1 MKLMLVGYANRGKTT
16 LVARLQ
22 GKEYGDESTVGVDV
36 SEWWYH
42 PSVGRRAFHFSIWDF
57 GGQEEYYATHQCFL
71 SQRSLYLLLF
81 NLLHGDKGVEEL
93 RPWLN
98 NIALRAPRSCV
109 IIIGTHLDEVQDD
122 KRGEIDALLHRV
134 GTLAASY
141 NNKLQIVEVL
151 PVGLKNRIENIGLL
165 KEAIYN
171 HAAGYKNRAGQ
182 LIMGQKI
189 PASYHALDKQLQ
201 TVQHEVRQGIREP
214 IMHAEEFRTMVHQ
227 MNLADIQDDDELKT
241 ATLFLTDVGS
251 LLHYDDHGHNLHE
264 LYFVDPRW
272 LCDMMSKVVTI
283 KERNPFVKNGI
294 LYSKDIPMLF
304 KDKQFP
310 WQFFE
315 QYLTLLDRFEIAL
328 PLDNR
333 RVLIPSMLPDE
344 RPAEF
349 EDERPDNRGPV
360 YSRFIMFS
368 SANTPPGFW
377 SRLLSRIM
385 HSVPK
390 VCFALDKS
398 MPTTVEDTPF
408 PPNKDT
414 NVDINFSMSMNMS
427 PIEVSVH
434 QPFINAPQ
442 LLPNFPKQLPNDLTD
457 SFNAKEIHLEYWRT
471 GLYYKDPE
479 VMFRVESLLNSKKSK
494 SETKDGVLL
503 IASANNTG
511 KKIIGQLVDLVVSLV
526 NEWYPGLQEGKHGS
540 SGLEQKVPCFECVKL
555 ERAKPFEFKVEQC
568 LPVIAKNETT
578 MECGYFRN
586 DSARNHTV
594 SLADIVP
601 DLLLQDIDPE
611 FLLSAQDI
619 IYQDDDASLLGKGGY
634 GKVYR
639 GKFKGKSVAI
649 KKYLSR
655 SEDAFT
661 ELRSEAKLIQQCHHP
676 CIVSLVG
683 VCVHPLMALVLEEA
697 PLKSLEFPILK
708 KKLPVHRL
716 TIFRIAA
723 EVATA
728 LRYLHSR
735 GIIFRSLKAANVLLW
750 TLDPDSLCHCKVA
763 DFGIATHL
771 APIGARGLQGTKGF
785 IAPEVLHIGKRKQ
798 RSVYD
803 HRADIFSYGM
813 FLYQLIARRH
823 PYHNIPPHRIDVA
836 VESRE
841 RPKLQD
847 VDISRTGFHYLTKVM
862 KCCWEDNPKHRPD
875 TETIIRK
882 VCLAPTQMVMCVA
895 PVGGEKLIRR
905 AVAITPSSFAKAG
918 HLNRLQSELWVC
930 CDGAEGAEVSMYNTH
945 SMVKVNR
952 VFIKDN
958 QVQCMELCGD
968 HVWVGSRTGIGY
980 SVIDIFSVSSRELVH
995 NMRMRENSVS
1005 CITATDKAVYLG
1017 TLEGYCF
1024 RFYNDISLAQA
1035 NVHVK
1040 PMYKCISVNTVDNI
1054 VCTQQCVWVA
1064 HTTYIS
1070 LLNFDS
1076 LELESSI
1083 HDEEREAYIGQ
1094 LSFDPDRIIV
1104 WSAHLGG
1111 VILSAWDA
1119 HNKSHMY
1126 DVDMGKHLKKIAADT
1141 KDHDLLITAMTP
1153 ALDTVWVGM
1162 ASGHI
1167 MVFHEDELLSWFHPY
1182 RGYVRFLTCIPSAG
1196 PCEME
1201 KAVVAS
1207 GGKDFIP
1214 LVEDLI
1220 KKSEE
1225 GESSPTDSQSGTI
1238 IMWEAYEAKTM
1249 RQVKL
1254 IEENAPGYLDTH
1266 NTVRRMIH
1274 QGEFRDGTHIKSS
1287 PSADSGDA
1295 SAVYDNIAY
1304 TPDKDALP
1312 FNLSESFRTMGGN
1325 NPAFRT
1331 DSFRNRNSNFFETH
1345 WSTHGS
1351 IRSSVSTTDENEIS
1365 QSLILPD
1372 IIPAI
1377 TGISSTQPEISGLP
1391 SRTCAPT
1398 CIICMESISVRLPE
1412 SEQVMLI
1419 RCEKPVKLK
1428 ALLSEVEVTVAQEN
1442 CRLEFTKD
1450 GRLYKLQTQEQLEE
1464 YLKIPQ
1470 RPQLCV
1476 VRPKKHFHTCVPS
1489 PGPCTLEEAI
1499 VASGG
1504 KGNKELEDVSNC
1516 NKHSGTSEDYSGTV
1530 VVSQMST
1537 ENIASVDHE
1546 PLGDEVLQDSVETS
1560 ESNACDSDHNLEHSI
1575 EDEDAYDNAI
1585 ITNPAIVKINENR
1598 LSEEEIK
1605 VEFLNNDDQSFI
1617 ITCPKPVQLDSVMN
1631 EIQVSAKL
1639 DSQLFHFFYSYGDSE
1654 LIMIHSQEDFERY
1667 LAIPNTSRP
1676 TLTIEINQSIDEE
1689 TKSDLLHPNLLEDL
1703 SFTPSDVDMVQ
1714 QAVPC
1719 EVVAVETENEVHL
1732 HSDVLDDQNVTQSTS
1747 DDERVEVAASP
1758 SDKSLLIEKTCDDN
1772 ERRVGVIKRGMSI
1785 SRFVCISV
1793 ASSY

>member
-1 MKLMLVGYANRGKTT
+1 MQHNDLGTIPKCLLELPSLGELNLSSNKLTEIPDVAEWSPCLTVLDLSNNQLQNLPLNVVAPAIRSLNLAKNHFRNVPLCICSFTTLHSLTLSDNPDVLTLPAEMGRLSYLSHLNLSGLKDLNDPPKNLQKECRDCIRYLNSKLRSARGFYRMKLMLVGYANRGKTT

-36 SEWWYH
+36 SEWWYR

-189 PASYHALDKQLQ
+189 PASYHALDKQLE

-214 IMHAEEFRTMVHQ
+214 IMHSEEFRTMVHQ

-251 LLHYDDHGHNLHE
+251 LLHYDDRGHNLHE

-349 EDERPDNRGPV
+349 EDEKPDSKVAV
-360 YSRFIMFS
+360 YSRFVMFS

-398 MPTTVEDTPF
+398 TPTTIEGTPF
-408 PPNKDT
+408 PANAQPSVDT
-414 NVDINFSMSMNMS
+414 DSDINYSMSMSMHPMTPTEANKRFGDDVSVRSEASFSMSGGLS
-427 PIEVSVH
+427 SSVPGTPVTPGTSLPSGTSLPGPGGVPFIPPPTISGPLPFVSG
-434 QPFINAPQ
+434 QQAFINAPQ

-457 SFNAKEIHLEYWRT
+457 SFDAKEIHLEYWRT
-471 GLYYKDPE
+471 GLYYKDPDI
-479 VMFRVESLLNSKKSK
+479 MFRVESLLNSKQFKR
-494 SETKDGVLL
+494 ETKDGVLL

-540 SGLEQKVPCFECVKL
+540 SGLEQKVPCFECVKQ

-578 MECGYFRN
+578 MECGYFR
-586 DSARNHTV
+586 DDPAKNHTV

-611 FLLSAQDI
+611 FLLSADEI

-639 GKFKGKSVAI
+639 GKCKGKSVAI

-661 ELRSEAKLIQQCHHP
+661 ELRSEAKLLQQSHHP
-676 CIVSLVG
+676 CLVCLIG

-708 KKLPVHRL
+708 KKLSVHRL

-723 EVATA
+723 EVAAA
-728 LRYLHSR
+728 LRFLHSR
-735 GIIFRSLKAANVLLW
+735 GIIFRDLKAANVLLW

-813 FLYQLIARRH
+813 FLYQIIARRH

-847 VDISRTGFHYLTKVM
+847 VDISRTGYHYLTKVM

-875 TETIIRK
+875 TETIIKK

-895 PVGGEKLIRR
+895 PVGSKQSIRR
-905 AVAITPSSFAKAG
+905 AIAITPSSFAKAG
-918 HLNRLQSELWVC
+918 HLNRVQSELWVC

-958 QVQCMELCGD
+958 QVQCMALCGD
-968 HVWVGSRTGIGY
+968 HVWVGSRAGIEYG
-980 SVIDIFSVSSRELVH
+980 VIDIFSVGSRELVH
-995 NMRMRENSVS
+995 NVRMRENSVS

-1024 RFYNDISLAQA
+1024 SFYNDISGVRA
-1035 NVHVK
+1035 NVK
-1040 PMYKCISVNTVDNI
+1040 PRYKYISEHAVDGI

-1064 HTTYIS
+1064 HTRYVYF
-1070 LLNFDS
+1070 LNFDNLA
-1076 LELESSI
+1076 LEGSI
-1083 HDEEREAYIGQ
+1083 HREKEREAYIGQ
-1094 LSFDPDRIIV
+1094 LSFDQDRNII

-1126 DVDMGKHLKKIAADT
+1126 DVDTGKHLKRIAADT
-1141 KDHDLLITAMTP
+1141 KDPDLLITAMTP

-1214 LVEDLI
+1214 LVEDLEE
-1220 KKSEE
+1220 KSLQEE
-1225 GESSPTDSQSGTI
+1225 GESSPTNSQSGTI

-1254 IEENAPGYLDTH
+1254 IEQNAPGYLDNH

-1295 SAVYDNIAY
+1295 SAAYENVAY
-1304 TPDKDALP
+1304 TPDRDAQP
-1312 FNLSESFRTMGGN
+1312 FELSESFRDSLTMGGN
-1325 NPAFRT
+1325 NPALRT
-1331 DSFRNRNSNFFETH
+1331 DSLRNRNSNFFETH
-1345 WSTHGS
+1345 RSTATGETG
-1351 IRSSVSTTDENEIS
+1351 RGTRTSVSTIKEEDENEIS
-1365 QSLILPD
+1365 QSLTMPEIV
-1372 IIPAI
+1372 PAI
-1377 TGISSTQPEISGLP
+1377 TGISSTQPEVSGV
-1391 SRTCAPT
+1391 SRTRAPT
-1398 CIICMESISVRLPE
+1398 CIMESINVRLPE
-1412 SEQVMLI
+1412 SEQVMVI
-1419 RCEKPVKLK
+1419 RCEKPVKFK

-1470 RPQLCV
+1470 KPQLCV
-1476 VRPKKHFHTCVPS
+1476 VRPKK
-1489 PGPCTLEEAI
+1489 
-1499 VASGG
+1499 G
-1504 KGNKELEDVSNC
+1504 K
-1516 NKHSGTSEDYSGTV
+1516 
-1530 VVSQMST
+1530 
-1537 ENIASVDHE
+1537 
-1546 PLGDEVLQDSVETS
+1546 
-1560 ESNACDSDHNLEHSI
+1560 
-1575 EDEDAYDNAI
+1575 
-1585 ITNPAIVKINENR
+1585 
-1598 LSEEEIK
+1598 
-1605 VEFLNNDDQSFI
+1605 
-1617 ITCPKPVQLDSVMN
+1617 
-1631 EIQVSAKL
+1631 
-1639 DSQLFHFFYSYGDSE
+1639 
-1654 LIMIHSQEDFERY
+1654 
-1667 LAIPNTSRP
+1667 
-1676 TLTIEINQSIDEE
+1676 
-1689 TKSDLLHPNLLEDL
+1689 
-1703 SFTPSDVDMVQ
+1703 
-1714 QAVPC
+1714 
-1719 EVVAVETENEVHL
+1719 
-1732 HSDVLDDQNVTQSTS
+1732 
-1747 DDERVEVAASP
+1747 
-1758 SDKSLLIEKTCDDN
+1758 
-1772 ERRVGVIKRGMSI
+1772 
-1785 SRFVCISV
+1785 
-1793 ASSY
+1793 

>member
-1 MKLMLVGYANRGKTT
+1 MQHNDLITIPKCLLELPSLGELNLSSNTLTEIPDVAEWSPCLTVLDLSNNRLENLPLNVVALAIHSLNLAKNHFRNVPLCICSFTTLHSLNLSDNPDILTLPAEMGRLSYLSHLNLSGLEDLNDPPKNLQKDCRDCIRYLNSKLRSAKGFYRMKLMLVGYANRGKTT

-22 GKEYGDESTVGVDV
+22 GKEYGDEMTVGVDV
-36 SEWWYH
+36 SEWWYR
-42 PSVGRRAFHFSIWDF
+42 PSIGRRAFHFNIWDF
-57 GGQEEYYATHQCFL
+57 GGREEYYATHQCFL

-165 KEAIYN
+165 KKAIYN

-189 PASYHALDKQLQ
+189 PASYHALDKQLE
-201 TVQHEVRQGIREP
+201 TVQDEVRQGIREP
-214 IMHAEEFRTMVHQ
+214 IMHSEEFRTMVHQ

-251 LLHYDDHGHNLHE
+251 LLHYDDRGHNLHE
-264 LYFVDPRW
+264 LYFIDPRW

-304 KDKQFP
+304 KDEQFP

-344 RPAEF
+344 RPAKF
-349 EDERPDNRGPV
+349 EDEKPDNKDTF
-360 YSRFIMFS
+360 YSRFIIFS

-390 VCFALDKS
+390 VCLALDMS
-398 MPTTVEDTPF
+398 TPTTVEDTLF
-408 PPNKDT
+408 PPNEDS
-414 NVDINFSMSMNMS
+414 DSEINFSMSMSIS
-427 PIEVSVH
+427 PIKVSGH

-457 SFNAKEIHLEYWRT
+457 SFDAKEIHLEYWRT

-479 VMFRVESLLNSKKSK
+479 VMFRVESLLNSKKGK
-494 SETKDGVLL
+494 RETKDGVLV
-503 IASANNTG
+503 ITSANNTG

-526 NEWYPGLQEGKHGS
+526 NEWYPGLQEGEHGS
-540 SGLEQKVPCFECVKL
+540 SSLEQKVPCFECVKQGR
-555 ERAKPFEFKVEQC
+555 EKPFEFKVEQC
-568 LPVIAKNETT
+568 LPIIAKKETM
-578 MECGYFRN
+578 MECGYFRDN
-586 DSARNHTV
+586 PARNHTV
-594 SLADIVP
+594 SLTDIVP

-611 FLLSAQDI
+611 FLLSADEI

-639 GKFKGKSVAI
+639 GKCRGKLVAI
-649 KKYLSR
+649 KKYLSH

-661 ELRSEAKLIQQCHHP
+661 DLRTEARLLQQSHHP
-676 CIVSLVG
+676 SLVCLIG
-683 VCVHPLMALVLEEA
+683 VCVRPLMTLVLEEA
-697 PLKSLEFPILK
+697 PLNSLEFPILK

-723 EVATA
+723 EVVAA
-728 LRYLHSR
+728 LHFLHSR
-735 GIIFRSLKAANVLLW
+735 GVIFRDLKAANVLLW

-763 DFGIATHL
+763 DLGIATHL

-836 VESRE
+836 IESGK
-841 RPKLQD
+841 RPMLQD
-847 VDISRTGFHYLTKVM
+847 VDISRTGYHYLTKVM

-895 PVGGEKLIRR
+895 PVSSKQSIRQ

-930 CDGAEGAEVSMYNTH
+930 CDSAEGADISMYNTN

-952 VFIKDN
+952 VLIKDN
-958 QVQCMELCGD
+958 QIQCMALCGD
-968 HVWVGSRTGIGY
+968 HIWVGSRAGTGYG
-980 SVIDIFSVSSRELVH
+980 VIDIFNIDSRVLAH
-995 NMRMRENSVS
+995 NMRMREKSVS

-1017 TLEGYCF
+1017 TFEGYCF
-1024 RFYNDISLAQA
+1024 SFYNDISRVQA
-1035 NVHVK
+1035 NVK
-1040 PMYKCISVNTVDNI
+1040 PRYKCISENAIDGI

-1064 HTTYIS
+1064 HTRYIYF
-1070 LLNFDS
+1070 LHFDDLA
-1076 LELESSI
+1076 LERFIQREKK
-1083 HDEEREAYIGQ
+1083 REAYIGQ
-1094 LSFDPDRIIV
+1094 LSFDPDRNIV

-1126 DVDMGKHLKKIAADT
+1126 DVDTGKHLKRIAADT
-1141 KDHDLLITAMTP
+1141 KDPDLLITAMTP

-1207 GGKDFIP
+1207 GGKDFIS
-1214 LVEDLI
+1214 LVEDLEE
-1220 KKSEE
+1220 KSQEKD
-1225 GESSPTDSQSGTI
+1225 ESSPTNSQSGTI

-1249 RQVKL
+1249 RQVKM
-1254 IEENAPGYLDTH
+1254 IEQNAPGYLDNH
-1266 NTVRRMIH
+1266 NTVRQMIH
-1274 QGEFRDGTHIKSS
+1274 YGEFRDGTYIKSS
-1287 PSADSGDA
+1287 PSADSSDA
-1295 SAVYDNIAY
+1295 SAAYDNVAY
-1304 TPDKDALP
+1304 TQDRDAQPLE
-1312 FNLSESFRTMGGN
+1312 LSGLTMGGI
-1325 NPAFRT
+1325 NPALRP
-1331 DSFRNRNSNFFETH
+1331 DSLTNKGIQEE
-1345 WSTHGS
+1345 
-1351 IRSSVSTTDENEIS
+1351 DENE
-1365 QSLILPD
+1365 SL
-1372 IIPAI
+1372 
-1377 TGISSTQPEISGLP
+1377 TMPEI
-1391 SRTCAPT
+1391 
-1398 CIICMESISVRLPE
+1398 V
-1412 SEQVMLI
+1412 
-1419 RCEKPVKLK
+1419 
-1428 ALLSEVEVTVAQEN
+1428 
-1442 CRLEFTKD
+1442 
-1450 GRLYKLQTQEQLEE
+1450 
-1464 YLKIPQ
+1464 
-1470 RPQLCV
+1470 
-1476 VRPKKHFHTCVPS
+1476 
-1489 PGPCTLEEAI
+1489 
-1499 VASGG
+1499 
-1504 KGNKELEDVSNC
+1504 
-1516 NKHSGTSEDYSGTV
+1516 
-1530 VVSQMST
+1530 
-1537 ENIASVDHE
+1537 
-1546 PLGDEVLQDSVETS
+1546 
-1560 ESNACDSDHNLEHSI
+1560 
-1575 EDEDAYDNAI
+1575 
-1585 ITNPAIVKINENR
+1585 PAIVENR
-1598 LSEEEIK
+1598 FGEEEIK
-1605 VEFLNNDDQSFI
+1605 IQLLHSDNESFI
-1617 ITCPKPVQLDSVMN
+1617 ITCAKPVELESVIN
-1631 EIQVSAKL
+1631 EIQLAANL
-1639 DSQLFHFFYSYGDSE
+1639 ESQLFHLLYSCGYSG
-1654 LIMIHSQEDFERY
+1654 LIMIHSQEEFVKY
-1667 LAIPNTSRP
+1667 LEIPNRP
-1676 TLTIEINQSIDEE
+1676 LLIVEVYQSNKEVMKNEASSVVEKKTESQPNILQDVQSLCNSHGQNNRRID
-1689 TKSDLLHPNLLEDL
+1689 SDLELQAHLYDDSETVTETLSKECLHDNFNDNG
-1703 SFTPSDVDMVQ
+1703 TPIADG
-1714 QAVPC
+1714 C
-1719 EVVAVETENEVHL
+1719 ELNEVY
-1732 HSDVLDDQNVTQSTS
+1732 
-1747 DDERVEVAASP
+1747 
-1758 SDKSLLIEKTCDDN
+1758 
-1772 ERRVGVIKRGMSI
+1772 IK
-1785 SRFVCISV
+1785 CLW
-1793 ASSY
+1793 

>member
-1 MKLMLVGYANRGKTT
+1 MTVSFFLLHMYMQVVKIDLQHNDLGTIPKCLLELQSLGVLNLSSNKLTEIPDVAEWSPSLTVLDLSNNQLQNLPLKVVAPAICSLNLAKNQFRYVPLCICSFTTLHSLNLSDNPDILALPAEMGRLSYLSHLNLSGLKDLNDPPKSLQKDCRDCIRYLNSKLRSARGFYRMKLMLIGYANRGKST

-22 GKEYGDESTVGVDV
+22 GKEYADEWTVGVDV
-36 SEWWYH
+36 SEWWYR

-122 KRGEIDALLHRV
+122 KRGEIDTLLYRV

-189 PASYHALDKQLQ
+189 PASYHALDKQLE

-214 IMHAEEFRTMVHQ
+214 IMHAEEFRTMIHQ
-227 MNLADIQDDDELKT
+227 MNLADIQDDDELQI
-241 ATLFLTDVGS
+241 AALFLTDVGS
-251 LLHYDDHGHNLHE
+251 LLHYDDRGHNLHE

-283 KERNPFVKNGI
+283 NERNPFVKNGI
-294 LYSKDIPMLF
+294 LYSKDIPTLF

-310 WQFFE
+310 WQYFE

-344 RPAEF
+344 RLAEF

-377 SRLLSRIM
+377 SRFLSRIM

-414 NVDINFSMSMNMS
+414 NVDINFSMTMNMS
-427 PIEVSVH
+427 PIEVSGQ

-457 SFNAKEIHLEYWRT
+457 SFDDKEIYLEYWRT

-479 VMFRVESLLNSKKSK
+479 IMFRVESLLNSKKGK
-494 SETKDGVLL
+494 RETKDGVLL

-511 KKIIGQLVDLVVSLV
+511 KKIISQLVDLVVSLV

-540 SGLEQKVPCFECVKL
+540 SGLEQKVPCFECVRL
-555 ERAKPFEFKVEQC
+555 NRAKPFEFKVEQC

-578 MECGYFRN
+578 MECGYFR
-586 DSARNHTV
+586 DDPARNHTV
-594 SLADIVP
+594 SLTDIVP

-611 FLLSAQDI
+611 FPLSADEI
-619 IYQDDDASLLGKGGY
+619 IYQDDDASFLGRGGY

-639 GKFKGKSVAI
+639 GKYKGKSVAV

-661 ELRSEAKLIQQCHHP
+661 ELRLEAKLLQQCHHP

-683 VCVHPLMALVLEEA
+683 VCVHPSMALVLEEA
-697 PLKSLEFPILK
+697 PLKSLDFPILK

-735 GIIFRSLKAANVLLW
+735 GIIFRNLKAANVLLW

-763 DFGIATHL
+763 DFDIATHL
-771 APIGARGLQGTKGF
+771 APIGTRGLQGTMGF

-798 RSVYD
+798 RSLYD

-813 FLYQLIARRH
+813 FLYELIACRRV
-823 PYHNIPPHRIDVA
+823 YHNIPPHRIDHA
-836 VESRE
+836 VESGQ
-841 RPKLQD
+841 RPQLQD
-847 VDISRTGFHYLTKVM
+847 VDISRTGYHYLTKIM
-862 KCCWEDNPKHRPD
+862 KCCWEDNPNHRPD
-875 TETIIRK
+875 TETIIKK

-895 PVGGEKLIRR
+895 PVSSKQSIRQ
-905 AVAITPSSFAKAG
+905 AIAITPSSFAKAG
-918 HLNRLQSELWVC
+918 HLNRVQSELWVC
-930 CDGAEGAEVSMYNTH
+930 CDGAEGTKVSMYNTH
-945 SMVKVNR
+945 SMMKVNR
-952 VFIKDN
+952 VFIKDY
-958 QVQCMELCGD
+958 QVQCMALCGD
-968 HVWVGSRTGIGY
+968 HVWVGLRAGIGY
-980 SVIDIFSVSSRELVH
+980 SVINIFSIGSRELVY
-995 NMRMRENSVS
+995 NVRMRENSVS
-1005 CITATDKAVYLG
+1005 CITATDKVVYLG

-1024 RFYNDISLAQA
+1024 FFYNDVSLIQA
-1035 NVHVK
+1035 NVK
-1040 PMYKCISVNTVDNI
+1040 PVYKCISVNAIDNI

-1064 HTTYIS
+1064 HTRYIS

-1094 LSFDPDRIIV
+1094 LSFDPDRNIV

-1126 DVDMGKHLKKIAADT
+1126 NVDTGKHLKRIASDRT
-1141 KDHDLLITAMTP
+1141 DPIITAMTP

-1182 RGYVRFLTCIPSAG
+1182 EEYVRFLTCIPSSG
-1196 PCEME
+1196 PCGLEEAM
-1201 KAVVAS
+1201 VAS
-1207 GGKDFIP
+1207 GGKGYRP
-1214 LVEDLI
+1214 LVEDLVDI
-1220 KKSEE
+1220 SYRNEHSGK
-1225 GESSPTDSQSGTI
+1225 DYSGTVI
-1238 IMWEAYEAKTM
+1238 IWEAYHARRL

-1254 IEENAPGYLDTH
+1254 IEENSPGYLDNYDTACELIR
-1266 NTVRRMIH
+1266 N
-1274 QGEFRDGTHIKSS
+1274 GGFRDGTHILPTSS
-1287 PSADSGDA
+1287 E
-1295 SAVYDNIAY
+1295 
-1304 TPDKDALP
+1304 TDK
-1312 FNLSESFRTMGGN
+1312 E
-1325 NPAFRT
+1325 
-1331 DSFRNRNSNFFETH
+1331 
-1345 WSTHGS
+1345 
-1351 IRSSVSTTDENEIS
+1351 
-1365 QSLILPD
+1365 
-1372 IIPAI
+1372 
-1377 TGISSTQPEISGLP
+1377 
-1391 SRTCAPT
+1391 
-1398 CIICMESISVRLPE
+1398 E
-1412 SEQVMLI
+1412 SE
-1419 RCEKPVKLK
+1419 
-1428 ALLSEVEVTVAQEN
+1428 
-1442 CRLEFTKD
+1442 
-1450 GRLYKLQTQEQLEE
+1450 
-1464 YLKIPQ
+1464 
-1470 RPQLCV
+1470 
-1476 VRPKKHFHTCVPS
+1476 
-1489 PGPCTLEEAI
+1489 
-1499 VASGG
+1499 
-1504 KGNKELEDVSNC
+1504 
-1516 NKHSGTSEDYSGTV
+1516 
-1530 VVSQMST
+1530 
-1537 ENIASVDHE
+1537 ENIVSVDNE
-1546 PLGDEVLQDSVETS
+1546 PLDDEVLQDSMETS
-1560 ESNACDSDHNLEHSI
+1560 ESNACDSDHNQILEHSI
-1575 EDEDAYDNAI
+1575 EEDEVDNAI
-1585 ITNPAIVKINENR
+1585 ITNPAIVRISENR
-1598 LSEEEIK
+1598 LSEKEIK
-1605 VEFLNNDDQSFI
+1605 VQFLHSDDQRLI
-1617 ITCPKPVQLDSVMN
+1617 ITCAQPVELESVIN
-1631 EIQVSAKL
+1631 EIQLAANL
-1639 DSQLFHFFYSYGDSE
+1639 ESQLLHLLYSCGDSG
-1654 LIMIHSQEDFERY
+1654 LIMIHSQEEFVKY
-1667 LAIPNTSRP
+1667 LEIPNRP
-1676 TLTIEINQSIDEE
+1676 PLIVEVYQSNKEVMKNAYEASLIQTESQPNLLQDVPSQCNSQNDVDIDSDTELQADLHHSEEITKTDTLIKEYLHDNFDDNS
-1689 TKSDLLHPNLLEDL
+1689 TKSDGCELDE
-1703 SFTPSDVDMVQ
+1703 VDINF
-1714 QAVPC
+1714 
-1719 EVVAVETENEVHL
+1719 VVYIILYA
-1732 HSDVLDDQNVTQSTS
+1732 
-1747 DDERVEVAASP
+1747 
-1758 SDKSLLIEKTCDDN
+1758 
-1772 ERRVGVIKRGMSI
+1772 
-1785 SRFVCISV
+1785 
-1793 ASSY
+1793 

>member
-1 MKLMLVGYANRGKTT
+1 MGRLSYLSHLNLSGLKDLNDPPKNLQKECRDCIRYLNSKLRSARGFYRMKLMLIGYANRGKST

-22 GKEYGDESTVGVDV
+22 GKEYGDESMVGVDV
-36 SEWWYH
+36 SEWWYR
-42 PSVGRRAFHFSIWDF
+42 PSIGRRAFHFSIWDF

-98 NIALRAPRSCV
+98 NIALRAPRTCV
-109 IIIGTHLDEVQDD
+109 IIIGTHLDEVQDE

-134 GTLAASY
+134 ATLAASF
-141 NNKLQIVEVL
+141 NNKLQIVEVI

-201 TVQHEVRQGIREP
+201 TIQHEVRQGIHVP
-214 IMHAEEFRTMVHQ
+214 IMHAEEFRRMIHQ
-227 MNLADIQDDDELKT
+227 MNLPDIQDDDELKT

-251 LLHYDDHGHNLHE
+251 FLHYDDRGHNLHE

-272 LCDMMSKVVTI
+272 LCNMMSKVVTI
-283 KERNPFVKNGI
+283 KERNSFVKNGI

-304 KDKQFP
+304 KDRQFP

-349 EDERPDNRGPV
+349 FENEDIYREHVV
-360 YSRFIMFS
+360 YSRFIVFS
-368 SANTPPGFW
+368 STNTPPGFW

-398 MPTTVEDTPF
+398 MPTTVKDTPF
-408 PPNKDT
+408 PPDEDT
-414 NVDINFSMSMNMS
+414 DVEINFSISMSMS
-427 PIEVSVH
+427 PIEVSGH

-442 LLPNFPKQLPNDLTD
+442 LLPNFPKQLPNDLAD
-457 SFNAKEIHLEYWRT
+457 SFDAKEIHLEYWRT

-479 VMFRVESLLNSKKSK
+479 IMFRVESPLNSKQFKR
-494 SETKDGVLL
+494 ETRDGVLL

-540 SGLEQKVPCFECVKL
+540 SGLEQKVPCFECVKQGR
-555 ERAKPFEFKVEQC
+555 EKPFEFKVEQC
-568 LPVIAKNETT
+568 LPIIAKNETM
-578 MECGYFRN
+578 MECGYFRDN
-586 DSARNHTV
+586 PARNHTV

-611 FLLSAQDI
+611 FHLSAEDI
-619 IYQDDDASLLGKGGY
+619 IYQEDDASLLGKGGY

-639 GKFKGKSVAI
+639 GKCKGKSVAI

-655 SEDAFT
+655 GEDAFT
-661 ELRSEAKLIQQCHHP
+661 ELRWKAKLIQQCHHP
-676 CIVSLVG
+676 CIIILVG
-683 VCVHPLMALVLEEA
+683 VYPLMVLVLEEA
-697 PLKSLEFPILK
+697 PLRCLDFSIVK

-728 LRYLHSR
+728 LCYLHSR
-735 GIIFRSLKAANVLLW
+735 GIVYRNLKAANVLLW

-763 DFGIATHL
+763 DFDIATHL
-771 APIGARGLQGTKGF
+771 APIGTRGLQGTKGF

-803 HRADIFSYGM
+803 QRADIFSYGM
-813 FLYQLIARRH
+813 LLYQLIARRI

-836 VESRE
+836 VESGE

-847 VDISRTGFHYLTKVM
+847 VDISRTGYHYLTKVM

-875 TETIIRK
+875 TETIIKK

-895 PVGGEKLIRR
+895 PVGSKQSIRQ
-905 AVAITPSSFAKAG
+905 AVAITSSCFAKAG
-918 HLNRLQSELWVC
+918 HLNRMQSELWVC
-930 CDGAEGAEVSMYNTH
+930 CDSAEGAEVSMYNTH
-945 SMVKVNR
+945 SMMEVNR

-958 QVQCMELCGD
+958 QVQCLALCGD
-968 HVWVGSRTGIGY
+968 HVWVGLRAGIGY
-980 SVIDIFSVSSRELVH
+980 SVINIFSIGSRELVH
-995 NMRMRENSVS
+995 NVRMRENFVS

-1024 RFYNDISLAQA
+1024 CFHNDISAVQA
-1035 NVHVK
+1035 NVR
-1040 PMYKCISVNTVDNI
+1040 PRYKYISKYAVDSI

-1064 HTTYIS
+1064 HTRYIS

-1076 LELESSI
+1076 LELETSI

-1094 LSFDPDRIIV
+1094 LSFNPDHNIV

-1119 HNKSHMY
+1119 YNKSHMY
-1126 DVDMGKHLKKIAADT
+1126 NVDTGKHLKRNAPDCE
-1141 KDHDLLITAMTP
+1141 DPVITAMTP

-1162 ASGHI
+1162 VSGHI
-1167 MVFHEDELLSWFHPY
+1167 MVFHEDEFLSWFHPY
-1182 RGYVRFLTCIPSAG
+1182 EECVRFLTCIPSSG
-1196 PCEME
+1196 PCGLEEAM
-1201 KAVVAS
+1201 VAS
-1207 GGKDFIP
+1207 GGKGYRP
-1214 LVEDLI
+1214 LVEDLEDI
-1220 KKSEE
+1220 SNCDEHSGK
-1225 GESSPTDSQSGTI
+1225 DYSGTVI
-1238 IMWEAYEAKTM
+1238 IWEAYHARRL

-1254 IEENAPGYLDTH
+1254 IEENSPGYLDNYETACELI
-1266 NTVRRMIH
+1266 RK
-1274 QGEFRDGTHIKSS
+1274 GGFRDGTHILPTSS
-1287 PSADSGDA
+1287 
-1295 SAVYDNIAY
+1295 
-1304 TPDKDALP
+1304 
-1312 FNLSESFRTMGGN
+1312 E
-1325 NPAFRT
+1325 T
-1331 DSFRNRNSNFFETH
+1331 DR
-1345 WSTHGS
+1345 
-1351 IRSSVSTTDENEIS
+1351 
-1365 QSLILPD
+1365 Q
-1372 IIPAI
+1372 
-1377 TGISSTQPEISGLP
+1377 
-1391 SRTCAPT
+1391 
-1398 CIICMESISVRLPE
+1398 E
-1412 SEQVMLI
+1412 SE
-1419 RCEKPVKLK
+1419 
-1428 ALLSEVEVTVAQEN
+1428 
-1442 CRLEFTKD
+1442 
-1450 GRLYKLQTQEQLEE
+1450 
-1464 YLKIPQ
+1464 
-1470 RPQLCV
+1470 
-1476 VRPKKHFHTCVPS
+1476 
-1489 PGPCTLEEAI
+1489 
-1499 VASGG
+1499 
-1504 KGNKELEDVSNC
+1504 
-1516 NKHSGTSEDYSGTV
+1516 
-1530 VVSQMST
+1530 
-1537 ENIASVDHE
+1537 ENIVSVNHD

-1575 EDEDAYDNAI
+1575 EEDEDDNAI
-1585 ITNPAIVKINENR
+1585 ITNPAIVKISENR

-1605 VEFLNNDDQSFI
+1605 VEFLNNDGQSFI
-1617 ITCPKPVQLDSVMN
+1617 ITCPKPIQLDSVMN
-1631 EIQVSAKL
+1631 EIQLSANL
-1639 DSQLFHFFYSYGDSE
+1639 DSQLFHLFYSCGDSK
-1654 LIMIHSQEDFERY
+1654 LIMIHSQADFERY
-1667 LAIPNTSRP
+1667 LTIPNASRPRP
-1676 TLTIEINQSIDEE
+1676 TLMIEINQSIEEE
-1689 TKSDLLHPNLLEDL
+1689 TKSDLLHPSLLEDL
-1703 SFTPSDVDMVQ
+1703 SFTPRSQSDVDMVQ
-1714 QAVPC
+1714 EAVPC
-1719 EVVAVETENEVHL
+1719 EVASVETENEVHL
-1732 HSDVLDDQNVTQSTS
+1732 HSDVLDDQNVTQSTT
-1747 DDERVEVAASP
+1747 DDERVEVAVSP
-1758 SDKSLLIEKTCDDN
+1758 SDKSLLIERTSDDN

-1785 SRFVCISV
+1785 SRLVCISV
-1793 ASSY
+1793 ASSF